1 MNRITMLGL
10 ELLIG
15 LAVMAAPL
23 IASAQCIEVTPESW
37 DYGDVKVRTGES
49 HIFTIQSCASS
60 AVTVYYIGIVEGDL
74 EAFAVG
80 PVPDVPFPLPG
91 GETLEVEVT
100 FTPPEVGVHETFLYI
115 VHDAPGS
122 EIEIDLVGAGVKG
135 WRIFRRQAAP

>member
-37 DYGDVKVRTGES
+37 DYGDVKVGNSES
-49 HIFTIQSCASS
+49 QIVTIHSCASS
-60 AVTVYYIGIVEGDL
+60 AVTVYYIGIVEGAL
-74 EAFAVG
+74 EAFTVG

-100 FTPPEVGVHETFLYI
+100 FTPPELGVHEAFLYI

-122 EIEIDLVGAGVKG
+122 EIEIDLVGVGVKG